1 MSYNAYVGPQVYNQ
15 FSENLNNMCD
25 KKLLGDMKNLINIAA
40 AAAVATGDT
49 QTAMM
54 MQKLNDFKVP
64 QINSIVSFSSV
75 TQSIENE
82 DQPGQKNQIINSDR
96 NYTQLNKEF
105 Q

>member
-1 MSYNAYVGPQVYNQ
+1 
-15 FSENLNNMCD
+15 MCD

-96 NYTQLNKEF
+96 NYTQLNKKF

>member
-15 FSENLNNMCD
+15 FSENLNNLCD

-64 QINSIVSFSSV
+64 
-75 TQSIENE
+75 
-82 DQPGQKNQIINSDR
+82 
-96 NYTQLNKEF
+96 
-105 Q
+105 

>member
-1 MSYNAYVGPQVYNQ
+1 
-15 FSENLNNMCD
+15 
-25 KKLLGDMKNLINIAA
+25 MKNLINIAA

-49 QTAMM
+49 QTAIM

-96 NYTQLNKEF
+96 NYTQLNKKF

>member
-1 MSYNAYVGPQVYNQ
+1 
-15 FSENLNNMCD
+15 
-25 KKLLGDMKNLINIAA
+25 MKNLINIAA

-96 NYTQLNKEF
+96 NYTQLNKKF

>member
-96 NYTQLNKEF
+96 NYTQLNKKF

>member
-1 MSYNAYVGPQVYNQ
+1 MR
-15 FSENLNNMCD
+15 
-25 KKLLGDMKNLINIAA
+25 NLINIAA

-75 TQSIENE
+75 THSIENE
-82 DQPGQKNQIINSDR
+82 DSLADPKNNIINSDR
-96 NYTQLNKEF
+96 NHTYLNKMF

>member
-1 MSYNAYVGPQVYNQ
+1 
-15 FSENLNNMCD
+15 LCD

-75 TQSIENE
+75 T
-82 DQPGQKNQIINSDR
+82 
-96 NYTQLNKEF
+96 
-105 Q
+105 